1 MSQNMVEKLMESFDK
16 LANCI
21 SVTSEVLAR
30 RSDVPKE
37 VVERVNQYS
46 DIVSKQRSLTG
57 ELREHL
63 ATSNWSEVT
72 RHVRLINGLSAMIRD
87 DAQDILS
94 GAILEES
101 SFKRSSLNS

>member
-1 MSQNMVEKLMESFDK
+1 MSQAMVEKLIESFDK

-46 DIVSKQRSLTG
+46 QIVSKQRTLTA
-57 ELREHL
+57 ELKSHL
-63 ATSNWSEVT
+63 VESNWSEVT

-94 GAILEES
+94 GAILEDS
-101 SFKRSSLNS
+101 PVRRPSLNS